1 MRIVIPHAAGA
12 SRTSSSKRSLAVR
25 LGAHAITALL
35 LTTSTVVLAQDPVA
49 ESDVDE
55 TTQPEGAAAE
65 VAPNTIVVTGSAI
78 PVERQKIGNTL
89 TVIEG
94 ETIET
99 QRSAYLQD
107 ILREVPGVAVNQ
119 SGSFGSLTQI
129 RIRGAEGN
137 HVLVLVDGIEVSAV
151 GSGEFD
157 FSSLLANNIDRVE
170 VLRGPQSGLY
180 GSNALAGVI
189 NVITKGGDG
198 PALDGSLEFGSFN
211 TAFGRAAATIGDRET
226 FISANAIYRQ
236 TEGISS
242 AAIGTEP
249 DGDKNLTLYLRGGAK
264 LADIARID
272 GTLRFVDKNTET
284 DGLDFSGGPNQ
295 GLAIDDDSYSNTKD
309 WSGGFALTV
318 EPIDR
323 WENVFSVAYSN
334 DDSVGGSGGF
344 DTFGSEGDR
353 LTLAARST
361 IGFDTPSF
369 AEATHHLTVFIEH
382 EEEGY
387 RNTFPY
393 DPSQEARQERSLL
406 GFGAEYR
413 LDLFENLH
421 LRGAIRHD
429 DNDDF
434 EDATTYSLAG
444 SWVLGSTRLHASYGT
459 GVTNP
464 TFTEQFGYV
473 PGQFVGNPDLMPE
486 KAKGFDVGIEQ
497 RLFDNKLL
505 LDATYFN
512 STLTN
517 EIISVY
523 PSVENDL
530 GESKREGIELTARVD
545 LGSISFGGSYTY
557 LDATDPDG
565 SKEVRRPKNQASFDV
580 TGRFGPEDR
589 ASFSAG
595 LIYNG
600 EMLDNDY
607 RNYFTNGFVAEK
619 SPLDAY
625 TVVRLAGS
633 YKLNDSVEFFAR
645 LENALD
651 ADYEEV
657 LSYGTPGRAVY
668 GGLRFV
674 LP

>member
-1 MRIVIPHAAGA
+1 MRIVILHTVGG
-12 SRTSSSKRSLAVR
+12 SGTSSRKRQQTTR
-25 LGAHAITALL
+25 LGAQAISALL
-35 LTTSTVVLAQDPVA
+35 LTTSTVAFAQDPVA
-49 ESDVDE
+49 ETDVEE
-55 TTQPEGAAAE
+55 TSQQEGSAAE
-65 VAPNTIVVTGSAI
+65 VARNTIVVTGTAT

-99 QRSAYLQD
+99 KRTAYLQD
-107 ILREVPGVAVNQ
+107 ILREVPGLAVNQ
-119 SGSFGSLTQI
+119 SGSFGSLTQV
-129 RIRGAEGN
+129 RIRGADGN
-137 HVLVLVDGIEVSAV
+137 HVLVLIDGIEVSAV

-198 PALDGSLEFGSFN
+198 PSLDGLLEYGSFDSV
-211 TAFGRAAATIGDRET
+211 FGRGALTVGDRET
-226 FISANAIYRQ
+226 FVSANAIYRQ
-236 TEGISS
+236 TDGVSS

-272 GTLRFVDKNTET
+272 GTLRFVDKDTDT
-284 DGLDFSGGPNQ
+284 DGFDFSGGPNQ
-295 GLAIDDDSYSNTKD
+295 GLAIDDDSYSNTED
-309 WSGGFALTV
+309 WSGGLALTV

-323 WENVFSVAYSN
+323 WENVFSVAYSHDN
-334 DDSVGGSGGF
+334 SVGGAGGF
-344 DTFGSEGDR
+344 DIFGSEGER
-353 LTLAARST
+353 LNLSARST

-369 AEATHHLTVFIEH
+369 ANATHHVTVFVEH

-387 RNTFPY
+387 RNTFPF

-406 GFGAEYR
+406 GYGAEYR
-413 LDLFENLH
+413 LDLFDSLF

-429 DNDDF
+429 ENDDF
-434 EDATTYSLAG
+434 EDATTYSVSG

-464 TFTEQFGYV
+464 TFTEQFGYI
-473 PGQFVGNPDLMPE
+473 PGEFVGNPDLLPE
-486 KAKGFDVGIEQ
+486 RAKGFDFGVEQ
-497 RLFDNKLL
+497 RLFDDKLL
-505 LDATYFN
+505 FDATYFN
-512 STLTN
+512 STLRD

-530 GESKREGIELTARVD
+530 GESNREGIELAARVN

-565 SKEVRRPKNQASFDV
+565 GEEVRRPKNQASFDV
-580 TGRFGPEDR
+580 TGRFGSEDR
-589 ASFSAG
+589 VSVSAG

-600 EMLDNDY
+600 EMLDVDY

-619 SPLDAY
+619 SPLEAH

-633 YKLNDSVEFFAR
+633 YKLNESVEFFAR

-651 ADYEEV
+651 ADYEEA
-657 LSYGTPGRAVY
+657 LSYGAPGRAVY